1 MTSKCI
7 YLQGQYTAVGPSRR
21 RGGCVEAE
29 SITID
34 DVTLNKVLID
44 REAFELLELGEIV
57 ELSFFT
63 NGNETFITYIRYG
76 ENKLSP
82 TPNFAY
88 REFTKLGFRSMGIV
102 LLLIFLISFV
112 YPDIAFIGGNTTF
125 VMPVAFGASLIFPIF
140 KYIAIQKHVLS
151 SKKIFPIPSVYRT
164 KI

>member
-44 REAFELLELGEIV
+44 KEAFDLLELGEIV

-63 NGNETFITYIRYG
+63 KGNETFITYIRYG

-88 REFTKLGFRSMGIV
+88 REFTKLGFRSMGLV
-102 LLLIFLISFV
+102 LMLVLLISFV
-112 YPDIAFIGGNTTF
+112 YPDIAFMGGSSTF
-125 VMPVAFGASLIFPIF
+125 LLPVAFGASLILPII
-140 KYIAIQKHVLS
+140 KYISIHKHVLS
-151 SKKIFPIPSVYRT
+151 SKKTFPIRDV
-164 KI
+164 